1 MNTLKQRLIAVSR
14 LYTSLASNISLLEP
28 VALLAARFYVGWAF
42 FASGLTKL
50 RDWDSTLM
58 LFEYEYQVPVLPFE
72 LAAYLG
78 TAAEIILPLLLMAGL
93 ASRFSALGLFIVNIV
108 AVISLEDIAPAAY
121 SEHVLWG
128 TLLLQVVIF
137 SGGRLALD
145 RIVEGRVFN
154 VKAASSHT
162 LKDA

>member
-1 MNTLKQRLIAVSR
+1 MNTLKQRLIPFSQFYIA
-14 LYTSLASNISLLEP
+14 LASKISLLEP
-28 VALLAARFYVGWAF
+28 LALLVARFYVGWAF
-42 FASGLTKL
+42 FSSGLTKL

-78 TAAEIILPLLLMAGL
+78 TVAELILPVLLIAGL
-93 ASRFSALGLFIVNIV
+93 ASRFSALGLFFVNIV
-108 AVISLEDIAPAAY
+108 AVISLEEIAAAAFA
-121 SEHVLWG
+121 EHVLWG

-145 RIVEGRVFN
+145 RVIEGRFFN
-154 VKAASSHT
+154 TKLSNS
-162 LKDA
+162 

>member
-1 MNTLKQRLIAVSR
+1 MNTLKQRLIPISQ
-14 LYTSLASNISLLEP
+14 LYIAISSKISLLEP

-58 LFEYEYQVPVLPFE
+58 LFEYEYQVPILPFE

-78 TAAEIILPLLLMAGL
+78 TAAEIILPLLLMAGI
-93 ASRFSALGLFIVNIV
+93 ASRFSALGLFFVNIV
-108 AVISLEDIAPAAY
+108 AVISLEDIAAAAFA
-121 SEHVLWG
+121 EHVLWG

-137 SGGRLALD
+137 SGGRFALD
-145 RIVEGRVFN
+145 RLAEEKLFN
-154 VKAASSHT
+154 AKVK
-162 LKDA
+162 

>member
-1 MNTLKQRLIAVSR
+1 MNTLKQHLIPISQ
-14 LYTSLASNISLLEP
+14 LYFAIASKISLLEP

-93 ASRFSALGLFIVNIV
+93 SSRFSALGLFFVNIV
-108 AVISLEDIAPAAY
+108 AVISLEDIAAAAFA
-121 SEHVLWG
+121 EHVLGG
-128 TLLLQVVIF
+128 T
-137 SGGRLALD
+137 R
-145 RIVEGRVFN
+145 
-154 VKAASSHT
+154 
-162 LKDA
+162 